1 MALHET
7 KTELAVRLLRD
18 KIRVGELEPGERLS
32 PVAIAEQLEMS
43 PTPVREALRLLQS
56 DGLIIYKPHQG
67 IEVAG
72 LPADDVAEI
81 YMLRRLLEPV
91 AAERAVPNITGPV
104 LRKLERLHDRLG
116 DAVATGQGRKIAEA
130 NAAWHWYIYDQSGTR
145 YLTEFIRRLWAR
157 FPWRTMWV
165 IPQRAERTLEEHEA
179 MMVAIRAGDGAE
191 TARLLRAHIVP
202 ADHGDKSTRKELAG
216 AGAGEPVG
224 SRGAVGTRRVPA

>member
-1 MALHET
+1 MPLHET
-7 KTELAVRLLRD
+7 KTELAVRSLREM
-18 KIRVGELEPGERLS
+18 IRVGELEPGARLS

-56 DGLIIYKPHQG
+56 DGLILYKAHQG

-81 YMLRRLLEPV
+81 YTLRRLLEPV
-91 AAERAVPNITGPV
+91 AAELAVPIMTGPV
-104 LRKLERLHDRLG
+104 LRKLERLHDRLR

-130 NAAWHWYIYDQSGTR
+130 NADWHWYIYDRSETR

-202 ADHGDKSTRKELAG
+202 ADHGHEPTQEKLAG
-216 AGAGEPVG
+216 AQA
-224 SRGAVGTRRVPA
+224 